1 MKLVVHPT
9 CPSSRRV
16 VMELYREGLL
26 NLVDLIVAEDPWG
39 AMGSSGGL
47 VWSVPWFIGDKGEPL
62 AADPIG
68 EGESTRILRGE
79 PVELGKDP
87 LEAFLDAVL
96 HSGYATVVALV
107 HGSLSPL
114 ADPGFISAATRAP
127 LTGVD
132 VGELRRRILE
142 GGEKLYSSIEDKLVR
157 AAAVGF
163 ARDLYWALG
172 RRLDAEEL
180 KAHASPGA
188 IAAWLLA
195 KASIG
200 RIGLPRT
207 PSKPEPA
214 DAIAGFIA
222 RTAAGLARRVSR
234 EQEEIASDKVFNEL
248 LAEHAKR

>member
-1 MKLVVHPT
+1 
-9 CPSSRRV
+9 
-16 VMELYREGLL
+16 MELYREGLL
-26 NLVDLIVAEDPWG
+26 NLVELIVADNPWR
-39 AMGSSGGL
+39 AMESSGGL

-79 PVELGKDP
+79 PVELDKDP

-132 VGELRRRILE
+132 VGELRHRILE
-142 GGEKLYSSIEDKLVR
+142 EGEKLYSSIEDKLVR

-163 ARDLYWALG
+163 ARDLYWALA
-172 RRLDAEEL
+172 RRLDAETL
-180 KAHASPGA
+180 RAHANPETVA
-188 IAAWLLA
+188 VWLIA

-200 RIGLPRT
+200 RAGLPWT
-207 PSKPEPA
+207 PSRPGAAE
-214 DAIAGFIA
+214 AIADFTYK
-222 RTAAGLARRVSR
+222 TASGLARKVSR
-234 EQEEIASDKVFNEL
+234 EQEEIASDSGFNDILRKHLRRET
-248 LAEHAKR
+248 R